1 MLKFVIIFLIILIIF
16 IRLKY
21 NYEYYDNQ
29 KIIYYNGRP
38 EGLGNRL
45 EELINLEVYCEKN
58 NCKCNYYW
66 NNIHKHR
73 TYEILIKCKNINI
86 QSNKKYNNPNL
97 DIDKLFY
104 ISNNQYTNNDM
115 INYSKNI
122 QPLFSYPKLDY
133 NYDAVHIRSTDRI
146 KNKKYK
152 NKSEEDND
160 HSFTYDTFIKN
171 LDKTIKIIN
180 KKKKKYI
187 AICSDNEK
195 YKKYF
200 INKLN
205 KDIRVVEPLKD
216 ANINNSYKDFYTLV
230 YAKSIYMVPK
240 GSSFALTASLLGNN
254 LVYSYFKNHKF
265 IDRYKANV
273 QYL

>member
-1 MLKFVIIFLIILIIF
+1 MLKFVIFFLIILIIS
-16 IRLKY
+16 ICLKY
-21 NYEYYDNQ
+21 NYEYYNN
-29 KIIYYNGRP
+29 KKTIYYNGRSD
-38 EGLGNRL
+38 GIGNRL

-58 NCKCNYYW
+58 NLKCNYYW

-73 TYEILIKCKNINI
+73 NYEILIKCKNINI
-86 QSNKKYNNPNL
+86 QSNKKYDNPSLNMG
-97 DIDKLFY
+97 KLFN
-104 ISNNQYTNNDM
+104 IRKQYTHNDM

-146 KNKKYK
+146 TPELRNKNKY
-152 NKSEEDND
+152 EEYNS
-160 HSFTYDTFIKN
+160 HFFTYDTFIKN

-180 KKKKKYI
+180 KKKYKYI

-205 KDIRVVEPLKD
+205 KDIRVVDPLKD
-216 ANINNSYKDFYTLV
+216 VNINNSYKDFYTLV

-254 LVYSYFKNHKF
+254 LIYSYFKNHKF
-265 IDRYKANV
+265 IDRYNANV